1 MIRLVCAN
9 FSLIIMDR
17 GAEKRRQSALKID
30 LKSTNG
36 LYMTTVN
43 PCNDFLID
51 FLIASKL
58 KSEKQGIG
66 KFTTYNLAI

>member
-1 MIRLVCAN
+1 MSRPRDTR
-9 FSLIIMDR
+9 DR
-17 GAEKRRQSALKID
+17 TPQILTKIPQRRHPELKIT
-30 LKSTNG
+30 LKSTEG

-58 KSEKQGIG
+58 K
-66 KFTTYNLAI
+66 A